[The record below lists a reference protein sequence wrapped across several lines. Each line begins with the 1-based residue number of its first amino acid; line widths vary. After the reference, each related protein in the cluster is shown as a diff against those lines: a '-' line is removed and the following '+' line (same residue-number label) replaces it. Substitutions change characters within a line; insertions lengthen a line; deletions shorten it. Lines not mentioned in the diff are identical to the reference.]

1 MLIRLRL
8 KFIIHTSFYLTSSLS
23 YDRLFVKM
31 SESIDYSEIK
41 QTPPKVY
48 VIQEI
53 AGTKEGRPKINILG
67 AAQFGTFKFLLPEL
81 SQIIFS
87 PGPLIFKLRKGLQNY
102 RQKDYLLLTGDPAI
116 IGVACSI
123 VSDMTNGKYTLLKW
137 DKQERKYYAIEINLH
152 EKGNIDE

>member
-8 KFIIHTSFYLTSSLS
+8 KFIIHNSFYLTSILS
-23 YDRLFVKM
+23 YDRLLVKM
-31 SESIDYSEIK
+31 SESIDYGEIK

-87 PGPLIFKLRKGLQNY
+87 PGPLIFKLRKGLKDY

-123 VSDMTNGKYTLLKW
+123 VSDMTNGKYKLLKW